1 MGAVFDVTRAL
12 LLDFPWNRAVP
23 GRVTVIH
30 LLTPA
35 QVYLVQIGLVFCGLL
50 FSLYAVHRV
59 SRDLLGGREAAFAAF
74 LPMAGLAFLLT
85 LLNLWSLAVG
95 LL

>member
-1 MGAVFDVTRAL
+1 MSYRIIAAAACLAVAGCDE
-12 LLDFPWNRAVP
+12 
-23 GRVTVIH
+23 
-30 LLTPA
+30 TPA

-50 FSLYAVHRV
+50 FSLYAMHRV
-59 SRDLLGGREAAFAAF
+59 SRDLLGDREAAFAAF